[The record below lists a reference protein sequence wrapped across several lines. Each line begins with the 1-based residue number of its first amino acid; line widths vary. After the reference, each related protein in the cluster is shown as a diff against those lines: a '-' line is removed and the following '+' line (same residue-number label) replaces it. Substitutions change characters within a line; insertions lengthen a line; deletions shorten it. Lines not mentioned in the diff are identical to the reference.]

1 MSLFFIKSVEAMCPV
16 CTIATG
22 VGVGIARTIGID
34 DTIVGVWIGGL
45 IISAGLWLANFIRK
59 KNWPI
64 PFPEIFSIF
73 LMAFFVIFP
82 LYWPKIIKVN
92 QQVFLG
98 LDKMTGGMII
108 GVFVFFLA
116 VVLDKLVRVSNNNK
130 GVIYYQKVIIPLLLL
145 SIASLI
151 LLLITS

>member
-1 MSLFFIKSVEAMCPV
+1 MALFFIKSVEAMCPA

-22 VGVGIARTIGID
+22 AGVGIARTIGID

-45 IISAGLWLANFIRK
+45 IISVGLWLTNFIRK

-73 LMAFFVIFP
+73 LMVIFVIFP
-82 LYWPKIIKVN
+82 LYWSKIIKVN
-92 QQVFLG
+92 HKFFLG
-98 LDKMTGGMII
+98 LDKITTGIII
-108 GVFVFFLA
+108 GAFVFFLA
-116 VVLDKLVRVSNNNK
+116 VGLDKLIRMSNNNK

-145 SIASLI
+145 SVTSLI
-151 LLLITS
+151 LFLITS